1 MSDIRVPSQTRRLKE
16 VTARHILESFKRL
29 STNSESST
37 LKEAST
43 SAGSTSFR
51 YGSIAEANLTI
62 KPEQMQQLIRTCGG
76 EGLRDFESEFLIKR
90 LTRSSK
96 NESSCDGITCRDFT
110 KAVESYMNDAK
121 TDPYALVLC
130 LFRKKFGEGV
140 GAKTR
145 ISRA

>member
-1 MSDIRVPSQTRRLKE
+1 MMSDIRVPSQTRRLKE

-43 SAGSTSFR
+43 SAGTSTSFR

-76 EGLRDFESEFLIKR
+76 DSLRDFES
-90 LTRSSK
+90 
-96 NESSCDGITCRDFT
+96 
-110 KAVESYMNDAK
+110 
-121 TDPYALVLC
+121 
-130 LFRKKFGEGV
+130 
-140 GAKTR
+140 
-145 ISRA
+145 